1 MHRKLMSA
9 IEKATEDHVM
19 CNSAIY
25 CSCPQS
31 RRSCRRAKVIPP
43 GSWSPKAASSKPPL
57 RVCKP
62 LCSHNEHRLALLLG
76 LIDRIGQKCCHA
88 GSKPLKS
95 QAASAFALWGALHHQ
110 VSLLERAHGGVLW
123 RRRNSG
129 TAWRERERPSC
140 LVSQVSP
147 AFWPFLSRY
156 KVCK

>member
-1 MHRKLMSA
+1 MCTMA
-9 IEKATEDHVM
+9 CATAPSTAFIPSLEGTV
-19 CNSAIY
+19 
-25 CSCPQS
+25 
-31 RRSCRRAKVIPP
+31 RTKVIPP
-43 GSWSPKAASSKPPL
+43 GSWSPKAASNKPPL
-57 RVCKP
+57 QVCKP

-76 LIDRIGQKCCHA
+76 LIDRMEQKCCHA

-95 QAASAFALWGALHHQ
+95 QTASAFALWGTLHHQ
-110 VSLLERAHGGVLW
+110 VSLLERVHGGVLC

-140 LVSQVSP
+140 LESQVSP